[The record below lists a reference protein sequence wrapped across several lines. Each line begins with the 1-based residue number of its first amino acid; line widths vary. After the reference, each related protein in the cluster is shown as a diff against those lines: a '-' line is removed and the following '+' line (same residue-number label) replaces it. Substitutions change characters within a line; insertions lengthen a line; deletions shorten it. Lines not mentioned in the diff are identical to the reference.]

1 VLGFLFFNQTGSPLM
16 PSIVKVRGE
25 IAQLRYMDVLAGQRF
40 DEHAHREAQYEIV
53 LSGHFVK
60 TVHKQ
65 RIDRRQGLGCLL
77 AGNIAHACEYFSPVR
92 SLSLDFFRDQ
102 DNRQLMQRR
111 IEVVDADE
119 LGISLRNISRGLISG
134 LIREAQQPDQLSP
147 LAIDAYA
154 AELLVTVLRNH
165 KLSRA
170 TKETIWMQ
178 RVIERLNDDVQEPA
192 SIDELARLARV
203 HPGHLARE
211 FRFRFGV
218 PIATFQRQLRLQAA
232 ACSLVAGVPTVDVA
246 YAAGYA
252 AQSQFTTAFKKAF
265 GITPA
270 QYRREQSR

>member
-1 VLGFLFFNQTGSPLM
+1 M

-40 DEHAHREAQYEIV
+40 DEHAHRETQYEIV

-77 AGNIAHACEYFSPVR
+77 ASNIAHACEYFSPTR
-92 SLSLDFFRDQ
+92 SLSLDYFREQ
-102 DNRQLMQRR
+102 DNCQLMQHR
-111 IEVVDADE
+111 IDVVDSGE
-119 LGISLRNISRGLISG
+119 LGHTLNRISRG

-154 AELLVTVLRNH
+154 AELLVTVLRHH
-165 KLSRA
+165 KAGRA
-170 TKETIWMQ
+170 SNETIWMQ
-178 RVIERLNDDVQEPA
+178 RVIERLYDDVQEPA

-211 FRFRFGV
+211 FRIRFGV

-232 ACSLVAGVPTVDVA
+232 ACSLVAGLPTVEVA

-270 QYRREQSR
+270 QYRREQGR

>member
-1 VLGFLFFNQTGSPLM
+1 M

-40 DEHAHREAQYEIV
+40 DEHAHRETQYEIV

-60 TVHKQ
+60 TLHKQ

-77 AGNIAHACEYFSPVR
+77 AGNIAHACEYFSPTR
-92 SLSLDFFRDQ
+92 SLSLDYFREQ
-102 DNRQLMQRR
+102 DNRHLSQRR

-119 LGISLRNISRGLISG
+119 LGLSLRNISRG
-134 LIREAQQPDQLSP
+134 LIREAQQPDQLSS

-154 AELLVTVLRNH
+154 AELLVTVLRHH
-165 KLSRA
+165 KTGRDA
-170 TKETIWMQ
+170 KETIWMQ

-192 SIDELARLARV
+192 SINELARLARV

-211 FRFRFGV
+211 FRIRFGV

-232 ACSLVAGVPTVDVA
+232 ACSLVAGVPTVEVA

-270 QYRREQSR
+270 QYRREYGR

>member
-1 VLGFLFFNQTGSPLM
+1 M

-25 IAQLRYMDVLAGQRF
+25 IAQLRYMDVMAGQRF
-40 DEHAHREAQYEIV
+40 DEHAHRETQYEIV

-60 TVHKQ
+60 TIHKQ

-77 AGNIAHACEYFSPVR
+77 AGNIAHACEYFSPTR
-92 SLSLDFFRDQ
+92 SLSLDYFREQ
-102 DNRQLMQRR
+102 DNRQLVQRR
-111 IEVVDADE
+111 IEVVDSDE
-119 LGISLRNISRGLISG
+119 LGLSLNKLSRDLIPG

-154 AELLVTVLRNH
+154 SELLVTVLRHH
-165 KLSRA
+165 KTDRA
-170 TKETIWMQ
+170 AKETIWMQ

-211 FRFRFGV
+211 FRMRFGV
-218 PIATFQRQLRLQAA
+218 PVATFQRQLRLQAA
-232 ACSLVAGVPTVDVA
+232 ACSLIAGLPTVEVA

-270 QYRREQSR
+270 QYRREQGR

>member
-1 VLGFLFFNQTGSPLM
+1 M

-25 IAQLRYMDVLAGQRF
+25 IAQLRYMDVMAGQRF
-40 DEHAHREAQYEIV
+40 DEHAHRETQYEIV

-60 TVHKQ
+60 TLHKQ

-77 AGNIAHACEYFSPVR
+77 AGNIAHACEYLSPVR
-92 SLSLDFFRDQ
+92 SLSLDYLRDQ
-102 DNRQLMQRR
+102 DNRQLTQRR
-111 IEVVDADE
+111 IEVIDSDE
-119 LGISLRNISRGLISG
+119 LGLSLRNISCGLV
-134 LIREAQQPDQLSP
+134 REAQQPDQLSP

-154 AELLVTVLRNH
+154 SELLVTVLRHH
-165 KLSRA
+165 KTTGRDA
-170 TKETIWMQ
+170 KETIWMQ

-211 FRFRFGV
+211 FRIRFGV
-218 PIATFQRQLRLQAA
+218 PVATFQRQLRLQAA
-232 ACSLVAGVPTVDVA
+232 ACSLIAGVPTVDVA

>member
-1 VLGFLFFNQTGSPLM
+1 M

-25 IAQLRYMDVLAGQRF
+25 IAQLRYMDVMAGQRF
-40 DEHAHREAQYEIV
+40 DEHAHRETQYEMV

-65 RIDRRQGLGCLL
+65 RLDRRQGFGCLL
-77 AGNIAHACEYFSPVR
+77 ASNIAHACEYFSPTR

-102 DNRQLMQRR
+102 DNRQLTQRR

-119 LGISLRNISRGLISG
+119 LGLSLRNISLG
-134 LIREAQQPDQLSP
+134 LIREAKQPDQLSP

-154 AELLVTVLRNH
+154 AELLVTVLRHH
-165 KLSRA
+165 KTSLA
-170 TKETIWMQ
+170 AKETIWMQ

-211 FRFRFGV
+211 FRIRFGV

-232 ACSLVAGVPTVDVA
+232 ACSLIAGLPTVEVA
-246 YAAGYA
+246 YAAGYS

-270 QYRREQSR
+270 QYRREYSR

>member
-1 VLGFLFFNQTGSPLM
+1 M

-40 DEHAHREAQYEIV
+40 EEHAHRETQYEMV

-65 RIDRRQGLGCLL
+65 RLDRRQGLGCLL
-77 AGNIAHACEYFSPVR
+77 ASNIAHACEYFSPVR
-92 SLSLDFFRDQ
+92 SLSLDYLRDQ
-102 DNRQLMQRR
+102 DNRQLTQRR

-119 LGISLRNISRGLISG
+119 LGLSLRNISLG
-134 LIREAQQPDQLSP
+134 LIREAQQPDQLSS

-154 AELLVTVLRNH
+154 SELLVAVLRHH
-165 KLSRA
+165 KTGLA
-170 TKETIWMQ
+170 AKETIWMQ

-211 FRFRFGV
+211 FRIRFGV
-218 PIATFQRQLRLQAA
+218 PVATFQRQLRLQAA
-232 ACSLVAGVPTVDVA
+232 ACSLIAGLPTVEVA

-270 QYRREQSR
+270 QYRREYT